1 MSGRSKFSAFRP
13 WVQPSLS
20 KKTNGD
26 KLRFLTSSVGG
37 VGEERQAN
45 IKLAWFFALVAL
57 LFVLVNHLGRVKDQ
71 KVTNLGPDSL
81 ALVNL
86 TLSPPGKSGDRAGF
100 SVRFRL
106 SNKGNHPVFYPL
118 RAGTN
123 VPIGQL
129 VGRTSPSSE
138 WMSLS
143 GTSKQQV
150 PAVQEPM
157 DSNLMWIEMPPGG
170 WVDGEFYD
178 AGESPEEHAYV
189 IYVKLTRDADG
200 SRIISQFYTSS
211 AN

>member
-1 MSGRSKFSAFRP
+1 MSGRPKFSAFRP

-26 KLRFLTSSVGG
+26 KLRLGQ
-37 VGEERQAN
+37 ERKVN

-57 LFVLVNHLGRVKDQ
+57 LFVLVNHLGVTDRRN
-71 KVTNLGPDSL
+71 TNLGPDSL
-81 ALVNL
+81 ALVSL
-86 TLSPPGKSGDRAGF
+86 TLSPQERSGDRAGF

-106 SNKGNHPVFYPL
+106 TNKGNHPVFYPMGG
-118 RAGTN
+118 ATN
-123 VPIGQL
+123 APVGQL
-129 VGRTSPSSE
+129 VGRTLPSSE

-143 GTSKQQV
+143 GTSKQRV
-150 PAVQEPM
+150 PAVQESM
-157 DSNLMWIEMPPGG
+157 GSNLTWIEMPPGG

-189 IYVKLTRDADG
+189 IYVKPARDADG
-200 SRIISQFYTSS
+200 SRIISQSYISS

>member
-1 MSGRSKFSAFRP
+1 MSGRPKFSAFRP

-26 KLRFLTSSVGG
+26 KLRLLTPSVGG
-37 VGEERQAN
+37 VGEERKAN
-45 IKLAWFFALVAL
+45 IKLAWFFALAAL
-57 LFVLVNHLGRVKDQ
+57 LFVLANHLGRVKDQ
-71 KVTNLGPDSL
+71 KDANLGPDSP
-81 ALVNL
+81 ALVSL
-86 TLSPPGKSGDRAGF
+86 TLPAPVKYGDRAGF

-118 RAGTN
+118 RAETN

-129 VGRTSPSSE
+129 VGRTSLSSE
-138 WMSLS
+138 WVSLS
-143 GTSKQQV
+143 GTSKPRV
-150 PAVQEPM
+150 PAVQESM
-157 DSNLMWIEMPPGG
+157 DSNLTWIEMPPGG

-189 IYVKLTRDADG
+189 IYVKLARDANG